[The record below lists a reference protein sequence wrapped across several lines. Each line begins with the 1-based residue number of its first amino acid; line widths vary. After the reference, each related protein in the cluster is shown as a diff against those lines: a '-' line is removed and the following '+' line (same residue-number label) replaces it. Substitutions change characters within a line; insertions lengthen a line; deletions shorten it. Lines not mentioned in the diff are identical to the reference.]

1 MTVRNRLSLQFTFL
15 FAVLLFILL
24 AGIYSLVERNRKIS
38 FYDKLE
44 DRARTV
50 AQFYLAE
57 DNLSQEGFLAVLK
70 KYPRSL
76 NQEVIRIY
84 NRQFEPVFIKE
95 DTLRWDKET
104 LQQVIGQKRLRFTRH
119 GQQVCAIYYV
129 DNSGDFIIVATA
141 IDSSGIENMNKL
153 GWIMSLSYLASLLIT
168 YMLGRIFARMALSPI
183 NHVIDNVRTIRAT
196 SLDKRLVVHAR
207 KTDEIDE
214 LCVTINHLL
223 EHLEQSFEAQ
233 RIFIANASHELRT
246 PITAILGEAEI
257 TLLQDRSTEE
267 YKATLHNVVEDA
279 AKLTSLISSLLEL
292 AQTNM
297 DNNDLQQVKM
307 NELLWE
313 VVDEWS
319 NDGRYPVKLVF
330 RFGLDVARVTMQA
343 HRHLLFMALGNVLKN
358 AIKFSNGEEVYCELS
373 TTEHH
378 LIITVSDK
386 GIGIPAGETDKIFR
400 PFYRSANAM
409 SFAGFGIGLSL
420 TEKIVRLHNGTIQV
434 DTTAGAGTTF
444 RFTFPR

>member
-44 DRARTV
+44 DRAMTV

-84 NRQFEPVFIKE
+84 NNQFEPVFIKE
-95 DTLRWDKET
+95 DTVRWDKTT
-104 LQQVIGQKRLRFTRH
+104 LQQVVSQKRIRFTRN
-119 GQQVCAIYYV
+119 GQQACAIYYM
-129 DNSGDFIIVATA
+129 DNSGNFIIVATA
-141 IDSSGIENMNKL
+141 VDSNGIENMRQL
-153 GWIMSLSYLASLLIT
+153 AWIMSIAFLLSLLIT
-168 YMLGRIFARMALSPI
+168 YILGRIFSRMALSPI

-196 SLDKRLVVHAR
+196 SLDKRLHVNAH

-214 LCVTINHLL
+214 LSITINHLL

-233 RIFIANASHELRT
+233 RVFIANASHELRT

-257 TLLQDRSTEE
+257 ALLQNRNTEE
-267 YKATLHNVVEDA
+267 YKTTLRNVVEDA
-279 AKLTSLISSLLEL
+279 TKLTSLISSLLEL
-292 AQTNM
+292 AQANM
-297 DNNDLQQVKM
+297 DNNDLQQVSM

-319 NDGRYPVKLVF
+319 NNGHYPVKIVF
-330 RFGLDVARVTMQA
+330 RFGLDVSKVTMQG
-343 HRHLLFMALGNVLKN
+343 HRHLLFLALSNVVKN
-358 AIKFSNGEEVYCELS
+358 AIKFSAGEEVYCELNA
-373 TTEHH
+373 TDTQIHV
-378 LIITVSDK
+378 TVSDK
-386 GIGIPAGETDKIFR
+386 GIGIPEGETEKIFR

-409 SFAGFGIGLSL
+409 SYAGFGIGLSL
-420 TEKIVRLHNGTIQV
+420 TEKIVRLHNGAIHV
-434 DTTAGAGTTF
+434 HSSSGAGTTF
-444 RFTFPR
+444 RFVFPR